1 MGVLVGAWA
10 RTSRARSIPRAM
22 VAWTS
27 SGERPCVF
35 TALSESS
42 DGLPT
47 GNRMAD
53 RDGPVLR
60 PACHRADGR
69 SFGTAIDRCDPVEHD
84 GDDFP

>member
-10 RTSRARSIPRAM
+10 RTWRARSIPRAM

-47 GNRMAD
+47 GDRMAD

-60 PACHRADGR
+60 PARHRADGR